1 MKEKEQM
8 NNKTHMSVQTRTRN
22 GARPVRRRTIMSAL
36 VAILCLCAGVTGL
49 LRAPVSS
56 AQALVND
63 PPVAPHSII
72 VFPERDF
79 VSAEGY
85 DPAGGVVTVSVIRG
99 GAVVS
104 VAHVTPDR
112 FGLVEVNHP
121 GGGCWEDVT
130 PDIRPGD
137 VVRTTT
143 AAGVSD
149 QTTVAGV
156 TAALP
161 VQIDATTVQV
171 HGTAQDAA
179 GAQLPLNQIEQ
190 RLLNPDRFDNGR
202 RTLRA
207 PGDGTLAYD
216 AAGSINWTATYTN
229 LSAADMAKA
238 LDAESRIL
246 WLGRDPLAGV
256 ESTIF
261 EIGADIFGGPQAP
274 CTAPSENG
282 QGALAPVSPVPP
294 APAYTTLNDPPAA
307 PRIVSAF
314 PERDFVSAEG
324 YTPGQLVTINVLR
337 KQTTVVSNPDGT
349 TTTQTTFVTVG
360 AAQNVP
366 AKADGIVEV
375 NHIGGACWEGQ
386 TPDIRPGDIVRA
398 TMANGVAD
406 QTTVAEIIAER
417 PIQVNT
423 NTVRIHGSAVDAA
436 GNPLPLPQLD
446 TRLVGSTG
454 DPFDKS
460 GRRDLRAPGDGT
472 IAFDAPGST
481 NWTVTYTNL
490 TANDVIRIMDAESR
504 SVWTGRDPL
513 AGTESTTFETGG
525 AIFPGPQAPC
535 SVAQEPRLSVAASPS
550 SAAFSLGT
558 SITVTLTPSE
568 AGATVFY
575 TTDGT
580 MPTTLSAQYAAPLT
594 LSATTTLKF
603 VAVDPQGTGLTSQ
616 VFMETYEFVD
626 NTAPNAPST
635 PDLDAAS
642 DTGSSSTDNVTRNT
656 TLTFSGTAEAGS
668 TVNLFVDG
676 TQRASGV
683 ATGGAYSI
691 AVSGVAAGTRSVTA
705 TATDAA
711 GNISA
716 ASTALS
722 VTVDTTNAGVTANP
736 AGGTYASAVSVTLSS
751 EAGAAIYYT
760 TNGTTPTTASTRY
773 TAALNISA
781 TTTLKAISVDVAGN
795 QSAVMS
801 QTYTIGGAAPAAPS
815 NLTLTAP
822 QQSRITLNW
831 TDNSSNETSFIVE
844 RSLSQTS
851 GFTQIGTVGA
861 NVRTFNDNTVARRTT
876 YFYRVKAVN
885 GAGSSTYSNVPS
897 IRSL

>member
-1 MKEKEQM
+1 MKHR
-8 NNKTHMSVQTRTRN
+8 THTSVPYGTRRH
-22 GARPVRRRTIMSAL
+22 ARPSRRGTIASTI
-36 VAILCLCAGVTGL
+36 VAILCLCAGVAGL
-49 LRAPVSS
+49 LRAPGAS
-56 AQALVND
+56 AQTVVND

-72 VFPERDF
+72 AFPERDF

-85 DPAGGVVTVSVIRG
+85 DPAGGVVTVSIIRG
-99 GAVVS
+99 GSVVS
-104 VAHVTPDR
+104 QAHVTPDR

-121 GGGCWEDVT
+121 GGGCWEVIT

-143 AAGVSD
+143 AAGVVD
-149 QTTVAGV
+149 QTTVANV
-156 TAALP
+156 TAGLP
-161 VQIDATTVQV
+161 AQVDATTVV
-171 HGTAQDAA
+171 VRGTAQDAV
-179 GAQLPLNQIEQ
+179 GAQLPLAQIEQ

-207 PGDGTLAYD
+207 NGDGTLVYD
-216 AAGSINWTATYTN
+216 APGSVNWTATYTN

-246 WLGRDPLAGV
+246 WLGRDPVAGT

-261 EIGADIFGGPQAP
+261 EIGADIAGGPQAP

-282 QGALAPVSPVPP
+282 QGMLAPPSPVTP
-294 APAYTTLNDPPAA
+294 APAYTTLNEPPAA
-307 PRIVSAF
+307 PRVVGAF

-337 KQTTVVSNPDGT
+337 KLTTVVSNPDGMT
-349 TTTQTTFVTVG
+349 TSQDTFVTVG
-360 AAQNVP
+360 SAQDVP
-366 AKADGIVEV
+366 ANADGIVEV

-398 TMANGVAD
+398 TSNGVAD
-406 QTTVAEIIAER
+406 QTTVAEIIAEK

-446 TRLVGSTG
+446 TRLVGSSG

-490 TANDVIRIMDAESR
+490 TANDIVRIMDAESR

-535 SVAQEPRLSVAASPS
+535 TVAQEPRLSVAASPS
-550 SAAFSLGT
+550 STAFSLGT
-558 SITVTLTPSE
+558 STTVTLTPSE
-568 AGATVFY
+568 TSATIFY

-580 MPTTLSAQYAAPLT
+580 MPKTTSTQYTAPLT
-594 LSATTTLKF
+594 LSSTTTLKF
-603 VAVDPQGTGLTSQ
+603 MAVDPQGTGLTSQ

-626 NTAPNAPST
+626 NTAPNAPSV

-642 DTGSSSTDNVTRNT
+642 DSGASNADNVTRNT
-656 TLTFSGTAEAGS
+656 TLTFKGTAEAGS
-668 TVNLFVDG
+668 TVRIFVDG
-676 TQRASGV
+676 TQRASGT

-691 AVSGVAAGTRSVTA
+691 AVSALAAGTRSVTA

-716 ASTALS
+716 ASAALS

-760 TNGTTPTTASTRY
+760 TDGTTPTTASTRY
-773 TAALNISA
+773 TAALTISA
-781 TTTLKAISVDVAGN
+781 TTTLRAISVDVAGN
-795 QSAVMS
+795 QSAVMA
-801 QTYTIGGAAPAAPS
+801 QTYTIGGTVPAAPS

-831 TDNSSNETSFIVE
+831 TDNSSNETSFVIE
-844 RSLSQTS
+844 RSLSQTT
-851 GFTQIGTVGA
+851 GFAQIGTVA
-861 NVRTFNDNTVARRTT
+861 SNVRTFNDNTVARRTT

-885 GAGSSTYSNVPS
+885 GAGSSAYSNVPS